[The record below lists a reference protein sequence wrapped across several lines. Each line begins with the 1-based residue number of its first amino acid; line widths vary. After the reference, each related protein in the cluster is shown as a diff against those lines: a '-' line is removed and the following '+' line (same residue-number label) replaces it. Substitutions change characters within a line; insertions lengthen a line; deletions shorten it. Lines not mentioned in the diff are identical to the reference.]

1 MTIYTTLSI
10 FFRYIL
16 VLQVPGKT
24 FYLGEIPGSS
34 SQFQV
39 ADQTGLAGIHRRH
52 SLEIAVVDLP
62 VSMADLAGNREMAA
76 FLQVT
81 VLCLVA
87 LLAFISALIQGLQ
100 GHLLLKVSSPEVPIL
115 TKRIR
120 NQQ

>member
-1 MTIYTTLSI
+1 MTIYTTLCI
-10 FFRYIL
+10 LFRRIL
-16 VLQVPGKT
+16 VLQVLGKT

-34 SQFQV
+34 SQFHV
-39 ADQTGLAGIHRRH
+39 TDQTCLAGVHRCH

-62 VSMADLAGNREMAA
+62 VSMADLAGNREMTA
-76 FLQVT
+76 FLQVA

-87 LLAFISALIQGLQ
+87 LLAFISALIQRLQ